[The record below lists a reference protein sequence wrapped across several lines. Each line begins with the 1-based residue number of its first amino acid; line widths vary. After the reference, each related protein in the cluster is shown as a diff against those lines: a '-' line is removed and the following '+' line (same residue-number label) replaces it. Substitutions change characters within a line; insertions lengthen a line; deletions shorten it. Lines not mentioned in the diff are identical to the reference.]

1 MPVSAVIKLAIAEIS
16 SAALCTLVAPWGLI
30 AVLSG
35 VLRIAWHCNALVVRL
50 GLVSDKKSSF
60 WP

>member
-1 MPVSAVIKLAIAEIS
+1 MIKLAIAEIS
-16 SAALCTLVAPWGLI
+16 SAAWCTLVAPWALI